1 MDRRDRD
8 QTLLAASLGSLGL
21 LFLSMFLVP
30 LRDFLGPPNVA
41 IILLVGVEV
50 LALLAGRQ
58 GALLG
63 ALVAALSFDFFFTE
77 PYLRLVIDDPQD
89 IITTVLLFAA
99 GIATAELGALRV
111 RRALRDAERQGEAS
125 APA

>member
-1 MDRRDRD
+1 METGSGDKI
-8 QTLLAASLGSLGL
+8 LAASLGSIGL
-21 LFLSMFLVP
+21 LIFSMFLVP
-30 LRDFLGPPNVA
+30 LRDVLGAQNVA

-63 ALVAALSFDFFFTE
+63 ALIAALSFDFFFTE
-77 PYLRLVIDDPQD
+77 PYLRLVIDDSHD

-99 GIATAELGALRV
+99 GIATAELGSLRV
-111 RRALRDAERQGEAS
+111 RRALRQPP
-125 APA
+125 APPGATSGV

>member
-1 MDRRDRD
+1 MESGSGDRIL
-8 QTLLAASLGSLGL
+8 TASLGSIGL
-21 LFLSMFLVP
+21 LIFSMFLVP
-30 LRDFLGPPNVA
+30 LRDVLGAQNVA

-63 ALVAALSFDFFFTE
+63 ALIAALSFDFFFTE
-77 PYLRLVIDDPQD
+77 PYLRLVIDDTHD

-99 GIATAELGALRV
+99 GIGTAELGSLRV
-111 RRALRDAERQGEAS
+111 KRALRQHPSPPAAS
-125 APA
+125 GG

>member
-1 MDRRDRD
+1 M
-8 QTLLAASLGSLGL
+8 LAASLGSFGL
-21 LFLSMFLVP
+21 LVLSMFLVP
-30 LRDFLGPPNVA
+30 LRDLLGPQNVA

-50 LALLAGRQ
+50 LALLAGRP

-77 PYLRLVIDDPQD
+77 PYLTLVIDDPHD

-99 GIATAELGALRV
+99 GIATAELGTLRV
-111 RRALRDAERQGEAS
+111 RRALRDARRQDEDS